1 MGANL
6 LDVTSE
12 FSRDELLNIPSE
24 DRQKI
29 IDGQDSQVSRDTL
42 DYIRSVQT
50 DLGAGEFIDVGGAL
64 AGAAAGAA
72 LGSTIAPGLG
82 TVAGGVLGGALGT
95 FGGEVVEDLLA
106 GREIEAG
113 MQKGGAAREAANSV
127 LWDSVFLG
135 GGKIVK
141 STANALG
148 IDAGRLLGI
157 VGTKEKPTELDAI
170 VDFDDESVE
179 GLRKINNYLIER
191 NGGLTAVQTG
201 QATPFQ
207 QFIESV
213 ANIGSFSGKRMGDRM
228 KTNASIMEEALDD
241 YIGDSALLGAENV
254 GKTISLINDAGRKA
268 TRTQYTNVL
277 EGLQRQAGNKS
288 VSTSKIIDAI
298 KSFKDEQLN
307 KIESGLSK
315 SALNKLQERAGVLES
330 KSLILD
336 LTGKPFGGAK
346 QADLNSLIEF
356 GKKVTKQTNKARPSL
371 GNPKGDEN
379 LFRELTLVER
389 RIKKAIGDTIADID
403 PEIARAYR
411 LANVE
416 YGRGMNKLRPATIS
430 RKVAQAASEEAYT
443 NLGKII
449 THANNSEDVGK
460 LLGSIT
466 TAFSQ
471 MAKVGQKASKKVIA
485 QTDGLVTNAK
495 QAKQLM
501 RKAYLSELIKGDSS
515 VLENAALVRLPERL
529 KDPTKR
535 DIAKQVL
542 GDDFGQVNFML
553 SAIKNIAAEEAPN
566 MMALSIRGKEIG
578 SAGNVAGNVFAGGA
592 AAGVGAASGSAAAG
606 IFGVLA
612 VFAIPEVLAR
622 ITLNRNSSQR
632 MLRLASD
639 LDKNP
644 NRSPELVASQVAKVI
659 DALSDEDK
667 NFISNLG
674 L

>member
-1 MGANL
+1 MSKTL

-24 DRQKI
+24 DRQRI
-29 IDGQDSQVSRDTL
+29 IDGQDNQVSRDTL

-64 AGAAAGAA
+64 AGATAGAA

-135 GGKIVK
+135 GGKLVK

-170 VDFDDESVE
+170 VVFDDESVE
-179 GLRKINNYLIER
+179 GLRQINNYLIER

-213 ANIGSFSGKRMGDRM
+213 ANIGSFSGKRMQDRM

-356 GKKVTKQTNKARPSL
+356 GKKVTRQTNKARPSL

-416 YGRGMNKLRPATIS
+416 YGRGMNKLRPTTIS
-430 RKVAQAASEEAYT
+430 RKVAQAANEEAYT

-460 LLGSIT
+460 LLGSID

-471 MAKVGQKASKKVIA
+471 MAKVGQKVSG
-485 QTDGLVTNAK
+485 DVTSAK
-495 QAKQLM
+495 QAKHLM
-501 RKAYLSELIKGDSS
+501 RKAYLSELIKGESS

-612 VFAIPEVLAR
+612 VIAIPEVLAR

-639 LDKNP
+639 LNKNP

>member
-1 MGANL
+1 M
-6 LDVTSE
+6 
-12 FSRDELLNIPSE
+12 
-24 DRQKI
+24 
-29 IDGQDSQVSRDTL
+29 
-42 DYIRSVQT
+42 
-50 DLGAGEFIDVGGAL
+50 
-64 AGAAAGAA
+64 
-72 LGSTIAPGLG
+72 
-82 TVAGGVLGGALGT
+82 
-95 FGGEVVEDLLA
+95 
-106 GREIEAG
+106 
-113 MQKGGAAREAANSV
+113 
-127 LWDSVFLG
+127 
-135 GGKIVK
+135 
-141 STANALG
+141 
-148 IDAGRLLGI
+148 
-157 VGTKEKPTELDAI
+157 
-170 VDFDDESVE
+170 
-179 GLRKINNYLIER
+179 
-191 NGGLTAVQTG
+191 
-201 QATPFQ
+201 
-207 QFIESV
+207 
-213 ANIGSFSGKRMGDRM
+213 
-228 KTNASIMEEALDD
+228 
-241 YIGDSALLGAENV
+241 GAENV

-356 GKKVTKQTNKARPSL
+356 GKKVTRQTNKARPSL

-416 YGRGMNKLRPATIS
+416 YGRGMNKLRPTTIS
-430 RKVAQAASEEAYT
+430 RKVAQAANEEAYT

-460 LLGSIT
+460 LLGSID

-471 MAKVGQKASKKVIA
+471 MAKVGQKVSKKVTA

-501 RKAYLSELIKGDSS
+501 RKAYLSELIKGESS
-515 VLENAALVRLPERL
+515 VLENAALKKLPERL

-578 SAGNVAGNVFAGGA
+578 SAGNVAGNLFAGGA
-592 AAGVGAASGSAAAG
+592 AAGVGTASGGAAAG

-612 VFAIPEVLAR
+612 VFAITEVLAR

-639 LDKNP
+639 LNKNP

>member
-1 MGANL
+1 MSKTL

-29 IDGQDSQVSRDTL
+29 IDGQDNQVSRDTL

-72 LGSTIAPGLG
+72 LGSTIAPGFG

-135 GGKIVK
+135 GGKLVK

-179 GLRKINNYLIER
+179 GLRQINNYLIER

-213 ANIGSFSGKRMGDRM
+213 ANIGSFSGKRMQDRM

-330 KSLILD
+330 KSIILD

-356 GKKVTKQTNKARPSL
+356 GKKVTRQTNKARPSL

-430 RKVAQAASEEAYT
+430 RKVAQAANEEAYT

-460 LLGSIT
+460 LLGSID

-471 MAKVGQKASKKVIA
+471 MAKVGQKVSG
-485 QTDGLVTNAK
+485 DVTNAK

-501 RKAYLSELIKGDSS
+501 RKAYLSELIKGESS

-592 AAGVGAASGSAAAG
+592 AAGVGTASGGAAAG

-639 LDKNP
+639 LNKNP

>member
-1 MGANL
+1 MSKTL

-24 DRQKI
+24 DRQRI
-29 IDGQDSQVSRDTL
+29 IDGQDNQVSRDTL

-72 LGSTIAPGLG
+72 LGSTIAPGFG

-135 GGKIVK
+135 GGKLVK

-179 GLRKINNYLIER
+179 GLRQINNYLIER

-213 ANIGSFSGKRMGDRM
+213 ANIGSFSGKRMENRM

-356 GKKVTKQTNKARPSL
+356 GKKVTRQTNKARPSL

-416 YGRGMNKLRPATIS
+416 YGRGMNKLRPTTIS
-430 RKVAQAASEEAYT
+430 RKVAQAANEEAYT

-460 LLGSIT
+460 LLGSID

-471 MAKVGQKASKKVIA
+471 MAKVGQKVSG
-485 QTDGLVTNAK
+485 DVTSAK
-495 QAKQLM
+495 QAKHLM
-501 RKAYLSELIKGDSS
+501 RKAYLSELIKGESS

-578 SAGNVAGNVFAGGA
+578 SAGNVAGNLFAGGA
-592 AAGVGAASGSAAAG
+592 AAGVGTASGGAAAG

-639 LDKNP
+639 LNKNP

>member
-1 MGANL
+1 MSKTL

-24 DRQKI
+24 DRQRI
-29 IDGQDSQVSRDTL
+29 IDGQDNQVSRDTL

-135 GGKIVK
+135 GGKLVK

-179 GLRKINNYLIER
+179 GLRQINNYLIER

-213 ANIGSFSGKRMGDRM
+213 ANIGSFSGKRMENRM

-356 GKKVTKQTNKARPSL
+356 GKKVTRQTNKARPSL

-416 YGRGMNKLRPATIS
+416 YGRGMNKLRPTTIS
-430 RKVAQAASEEAYT
+430 RKVAQAANEEAYT

-460 LLGSIT
+460 LLGSID

-471 MAKVGQKASKKVIA
+471 MAKVGQKVSG
-485 QTDGLVTNAK
+485 DVTSAK
-495 QAKQLM
+495 QAKHLM
-501 RKAYLSELIKGDSS
+501 RKAYLSELIKGESS

-578 SAGNVAGNVFAGGA
+578 SAGNVAGNLFAGGA
-592 AAGVGAASGSAAAG
+592 AAGVGTASGGAAAG

-639 LDKNP
+639 LNKNP

>member
-1 MGANL
+1 MSKTL

-24 DRQKI
+24 DRQRI
-29 IDGQDSQVSRDTL
+29 IDGQDNQVSRDTL

-72 LGSTIAPGLG
+72 LGSTIAPGFG

-135 GGKIVK
+135 GGKLVK

-170 VDFDDESVE
+170 VDFDDESVK
-179 GLRKINNYLIER
+179 GLRQINNYLIER
-191 NGGLTAVQTG
+191 NGGLPAVQTG

-213 ANIGSFSGKRMGDRM
+213 ANIGSFSGKRMQDRM

-356 GKKVTKQTNKARPSL
+356 GKKVTRQTNKARPSL

-416 YGRGMNKLRPATIS
+416 YGRGMNKLRPTTIS
-430 RKVAQAASEEAYT
+430 RKVAQAANEEAYT

-460 LLGSIT
+460 LLGSID

-471 MAKVGQKASKKVIA
+471 MAKVGQKVSG
-485 QTDGLVTNAK
+485 DVTSAK
-495 QAKQLM
+495 QAKHLM
-501 RKAYLSELIKGDSS
+501 RKAYLSELIKGESS

-578 SAGNVAGNVFAGGA
+578 SAGNVAGNLFAGGA
-592 AAGVGAASGSAAAG
+592 AAGVGTASGGAAAG

-639 LDKNP
+639 LNKNP

>member
-1 MGANL
+1 MSKTL

-24 DRQKI
+24 DRQRI
-29 IDGQDSQVSRDTL
+29 IDGQDNQVSRDTL

-64 AGAAAGAA
+64 AGATAGAA

-135 GGKIVK
+135 GGKLVK

-179 GLRKINNYLIER
+179 GLRQINNYLIER

-213 ANIGSFSGKRMGDRM
+213 ANIGSFSGKRMENRM

-356 GKKVTKQTNKARPSL
+356 GKKVTRQTNKARPSL

-416 YGRGMNKLRPATIS
+416 YGRGMNKLRPTTIS
-430 RKVAQAASEEAYT
+430 RKVAQAANEEAYT

-460 LLGSIT
+460 LLGSID

-471 MAKVGQKASKKVIA
+471 MAKVGQKVSG
-485 QTDGLVTNAK
+485 DVTSAK
-495 QAKQLM
+495 QAKHLM
-501 RKAYLSELIKGDSS
+501 RKAYLSELIKGESS

-578 SAGNVAGNVFAGGA
+578 SAGNVAGNLFAGGA
-592 AAGVGAASGSAAAG
+592 AAGVGTASGGAAAG

-639 LDKNP
+639 LNKNP

>member
-1 MGANL
+1 M
-6 LDVTSE
+6 
-12 FSRDELLNIPSE
+12 
-24 DRQKI
+24 
-29 IDGQDSQVSRDTL
+29 
-42 DYIRSVQT
+42 
-50 DLGAGEFIDVGGAL
+50 
-64 AGAAAGAA
+64 
-72 LGSTIAPGLG
+72 
-82 TVAGGVLGGALGT
+82 
-95 FGGEVVEDLLA
+95 
-106 GREIEAG
+106 
-113 MQKGGAAREAANSV
+113 
-127 LWDSVFLG
+127 
-135 GGKIVK
+135 
-141 STANALG
+141 
-148 IDAGRLLGI
+148 
-157 VGTKEKPTELDAI
+157 
-170 VDFDDESVE
+170 
-179 GLRKINNYLIER
+179 
-191 NGGLTAVQTG
+191 
-201 QATPFQ
+201 
-207 QFIESV
+207 
-213 ANIGSFSGKRMGDRM
+213 
-228 KTNASIMEEALDD
+228 
-241 YIGDSALLGAENV
+241 
-254 GKTISLINDAGRKA
+254 
-268 TRTQYTNVL
+268 
-277 EGLQRQAGNKS
+277 
-288 VSTSKIIDAI
+288 
-298 KSFKDEQLN
+298 
-307 KIESGLSK
+307 
-315 SALNKLQERAGVLES
+315 LES

-356 GKKVTKQTNKARPSL
+356 GKKVTRQTNKARPSL

-416 YGRGMNKLRPATIS
+416 YGRGMNKLRPTTIS
-430 RKVAQAASEEAYT
+430 RKVAQAANEEAYT

-460 LLGSIT
+460 LLGSID

-471 MAKVGQKASKKVIA
+471 MAKVGQKVSKKVTA

-501 RKAYLSELIKGDSS
+501 RKAYLSELIKGESS
-515 VLENAALVRLPERL
+515 VLENAALKKLPERL

-578 SAGNVAGNVFAGGA
+578 SAGNVAGNLFAGGA
-592 AAGVGAASGSAAAG
+592 AAGVGTASGGAAAG

-639 LDKNP
+639 LNKNP